1 MASELT
7 YHMPPRGDR
16 GVKLSMQPTADT
28 ITCDIAVIGGG
39 PAGMMAA
46 GTAAAHGADVVLI
59 EKNRRPGRK
68 LLLTGKGRCNI
79 TNAAPDI
86 RGFLEQFGKKGK
98 YLHSLL
104 HAFSVEDTISF
115 FTGRGLAIKIE
126 RGNRV
131 FPESDSAA
139 DVLRV
144 LQEYMKEH
152 GVRIHSGREILG
164 MVRDNNHIASI
175 TSNEG
180 AIKARQYVLCT
191 GGLSYPATGSTG
203 AGLDFSRDLG
213 HTVVEPRPSLVPVI
227 LREKWIGELE
237 GLSLRNVSVCLIH
250 DGKTIAEEFGEALF
264 TSRGMSGPVIID
276 LSKAIG
282 GLLPAR
288 LEFSIDLKPALNRKA
303 LDERV
308 RRDFSDNPTRL
319 FKNSLGRLLP
329 ASLIPVIVR
338 LSGLDPQKSVSHI
351 TREERNGLVSLLK
364 DLRATITGIEGFD
377 KAIITAGGVSLDE
390 IDMRT
395 MRSRVIENLYFA
407 GEIIDID
414 GPTGGYNLQVCWS
427 TGYCAG
433 LAAAEAL

>member
-1 MASELT
+1 MNE
-7 YHMPPRGDR
+7 
-16 GVKLSMQPTADT
+16 SMDSM
-28 ITCDIAVIGGG
+28 TCDIAVIGGG

-46 GTAAAHGADVVLI
+46 GTAAANGADVILI

-68 LLLTGKGRCNI
+68 LLITGKGRCNI
-79 TNAAPDI
+79 TNAAPDV
-86 RGFLEQFGKKGK
+86 RGFLEQFGKKGR

-104 HAFSVEDTISF
+104 HAFSVDDAMSF
-115 FTGRGLAIKIE
+115 FTGRGCPVKVE

-144 LQEYMKEH
+144 LQEYIKEH
-152 GVRIHSGREILG
+152 GVRVLYGREVLG
-164 MVRDNNHIASI
+164 LARENSHVTRI
-175 TSNEG
+175 TTGDGDIE
-180 AIKARQYVLCT
+180 ARQIILCT

-203 AGLDFSRDLG
+203 AGLEFCRDLG
-213 HTVVEPRPSLVPVI
+213 HTVVKPRPSLVPVI
-227 LREKWIGELE
+227 LKEKWTGEIE
-237 GLSLRNVSVCLIH
+237 GLSLRNVTVRLIH
-250 DGKTIAEEFGEALF
+250 DGRTAGEEFGEALF
-264 TSRGMSGPVIID
+264 TSNGMSGPVIID
-276 LSKAIG
+276 LSRTVGEI
-282 GLLPAR
+282 LPAR
-288 LEFSIDLKPALNRKA
+288 LELSIDLKPALDRKA

-308 RRDFSDNPTRL
+308 RRDFGENPTRL

-338 LSGLDPQKSVSHI
+338 LSGIDPQKTVSHI
-351 TREERNGLVSLLK
+351 TREERTKLVHLLK
-364 DLRATITGIEGFD
+364 DLRATVAGIEGFD
-377 KAIITAGGVSLDE
+377 KAIITAGGISLDE

-395 MRSRVIENLYFA
+395 MRSRIIDNLYFA

-414 GPTGGYNLQVCWS
+414 GPTGGYNLQICWS

>member
-1 MASELT
+1 
-7 YHMPPRGDR
+7 
-16 GVKLSMQPTADT
+16 
-28 ITCDIAVIGGG
+28 
-39 PAGMMAA
+39 MMAA

-104 HAFSVEDTISF
+104 HALSIEDAISF
-115 FTGRGLAIKIE
+115 FTDRGCPVKVE

-144 LQEYMKEH
+144 LQEYMKEN
-152 GVRIHSGREILG
+152 GVRLHSGCDIRG
-164 MVRDNNHIASI
+164 MVRDNNHIVKI
-175 TSNEG
+175 TSVGGDIE
-180 AIKARQYVLCT
+180 ARQFILCT

-203 AGLDFSRDLG
+203 AGLAFSRDLG
-213 HTVVEPRPSLVPVI
+213 HTVVKPRPSLVPVI
-227 LREKWIGELE
+227 LKEKWIGELE
-237 GLSLRNVSVCLIH
+237 GLSLRNVSVRLLH
-250 DGKTIAEEFGEALF
+250 DGKTAGEEFGEALF
-264 TSRGMSGPVIID
+264 TSNGMSGPVIID
-276 LSKAIG
+276 LSKTIG
-282 GLLPAR
+282 GMLPAR
-288 LEFSIDLKPALNRKA
+288 LELSIDLKPALDHKA
-303 LDERV
+303 LDERI
-308 RRDFSDNPTRL
+308 RRDFGENPTRL

-329 ASLIPVIVR
+329 ASLIPIIVR
-338 LSGLDPQKSVSHI
+338 LSGQDPQKTVSHI
-351 TREERNGLVSLLK
+351 TREERTGLVHLLK
-364 DLRATITGIEGFD
+364 DLRTTVSGIEGFD

-395 MRSRVIENLYFA
+395 MRSRIIDNLYFA

-433 LAAAEAL
+433 MAAAAL